1 MKELIK
7 QLAAEQSEAIREY
20 RHYLH
25 MHPELSFQETGSQA
39 YIKEKLTEF
48 GIEIAEG
55 ITGTSTVGIIRGEQ
69 PGKTIAFR
77 ADFDALP
84 VTECNDLPYKSTV
97 PGVMHACGHDT
108 HAATLLAFGKV
119 LSEHP
124 ELVKGTVKLIFQR
137 AEELL
142 PGGAKTLVED
152 GVMEDVDE
160 IYGFH
165 ASAGK
170 DLGKVIV
177 NDGPVSAAV
186 STYEIVI
193 KGKGGHGSNSAKALN
208 PVPIAALLINA
219 IEQIKTEKVDPSET
233 ATVTVC
239 YMHAGDAP
247 NIIPAEAR
255 IGGNVRVHNNE
266 LLVPLL
272 DRIVAVAKALCEAW
286 GAECEPDMVVGYP
299 ATINQ
304 HEQCELVREAVGELG
319 YELGTTEAGLGGE
332 DFAYYALEKPGCFF
346 NVGASNPEDPGT
358 YNPHHSPLFR
368 IDERMLDIALEC
380 ELAVYLKASARA

>member
-1 MKELIK
+1 MTKEMIK
-7 QLAAEQSEAIREY
+7 QLAAEQAEAVREY

-25 MHPELSFQETGSQA
+25 MHPELSFKEFGSQA
-39 YIKEKLTEF
+39 YIKEKLNEF
-48 GIEIAEG
+48 GIEIAQG
-55 ITGTSTVGIIRGEQ
+55 ITGTSTVGIIRGEK

-108 HAATLLAFGKV
+108 HAATLLAFGRI
-119 LSEHP
+119 LSAHP
-124 ELVKGTVKLIFQR
+124 ELVKGTVKLIFQC

-142 PGGAKTLVED
+142 PGGARTLVAD
-152 GVMEDVDE
+152 GVMDDVDE

-165 ASAGK
+165 SSAGK
-170 DLGKVIV
+170 DLGTVIV
-177 NDGPVSAAV
+177 NDGPVSAAS
-186 STYEIVI
+186 STFEVRIH
-193 KGKGGHGSNSAKALN
+193 GKGGHGSNTSKALN
-208 PVPIAALLINA
+208 PVPVAAMIIGA
-219 IEQIKTEKVDPSET
+219 IEQIKSEKIDPLEA
-233 ATVTVC
+233 ATITVN

-255 IGGNVRVHNNE
+255 IGGNVRVHNNA
-266 LLVPLL
+266 LSAPLL
-272 DRIVAVAKALCEAW
+272 DRIEKVASAICEGW
-286 GAECEPDMVVGYP
+286 GLTCDTEVMLGYP

-304 HEQCELVREAVGELG
+304 HAQCELVREAVSELG
-319 YELGTTEAGLGGE
+319 YEPGTSEAGLGGE
-332 DFAYYALEKPGCFF
+332 DFAYYALEKPGCFY
-346 NVGASNPEDPGT
+346 NVGASDPEDPGT

-380 ELAVYLKASARA
+380 ELAVYLKASGQ

>member
-1 MKELIK
+1 MTKEMIK
-7 QLAAEQSEAIREY
+7 QLAAEQAEAVREY

-25 MHPELSFQETGSQA
+25 MHPELSFKEFGSQA
-39 YIKEKLTEF
+39 YIKEKLNEF
-48 GIEIAEG
+48 GIEIAQG
-55 ITGTSTVGIIRGEQ
+55 ITGTSTVGIIRGEK

-108 HAATLLAFGKV
+108 HAATLLAFGKI
-119 LSEHP
+119 LSGHP
-124 ELVKGTVKLIFQR
+124 ELVKGTVKLIFQC

-142 PGGAKTLVED
+142 PGGARTLVAD
-152 GVMEDVDE
+152 GVMDDVDE

-165 ASAGK
+165 SSAGK
-170 DLGKVIV
+170 DLGTVIV
-177 NDGPVSAAV
+177 NDGPVSAAS
-186 STYEIVI
+186 STFEVRIH
-193 KGKGGHGSNSAKALN
+193 GKGGHGSNTSKALN
-208 PVPIAALLINA
+208 PVPVAAMIISA
-219 IEQIKTEKVDPSET
+219 IEQIKSEKIDPLEA
-233 ATVTVC
+233 ATITVN

-255 IGGNVRVHNNE
+255 IGGNVRVHNNA
-266 LLVPLL
+266 LSAPLL
-272 DRIVAVAKALCEAW
+272 DRIEKVASAICEGW
-286 GAECEPDMVVGYP
+286 GLTCDTEVMLGYP

-304 HEQCELVREAVGELG
+304 HAQCELVREAVSELG
-319 YELGTTEAGLGGE
+319 YEPGTSEAGLGGE
-332 DFAYYALEKPGCFF
+332 DFAYYALEKPGCFY
-346 NVGASNPEDPGT
+346 NVGASNPEDEGT

-380 ELAVYLKASARA
+380 ELAVYLKASGQ

>member
-1 MKELIK
+1 MKELVK
-7 QLAAEQSEAIREY
+7 QLAAEQSDAIREY

-25 MHPELSFQETGSQA
+25 TNPELSFQETGTQA
-39 YIKEKLTEF
+39 FIKDKLTQF
-48 GIEIAEG
+48 GVEIAEG
-55 ITGTSTVGIIRGEQ
+55 ITGTSTVGIIRGEK

-77 ADFDALP
+77 ADIDALP
-84 VTECNDLPYKSTV
+84 VTECNDLPYKSMV

-108 HAATLLAFGKV
+108 HTATLLAFAKV

-124 ELVKGTVKLIFQR
+124 ELVKGTVKLIFQC

-142 PGGAKTLVED
+142 PGGAKQLVAD

-170 DLGKVIV
+170 DLGTVIV
-177 NDGPVSAAV
+177 NDGPISAAS
-186 STYEIVI
+186 STFEVRIH
-193 KGKGGHGSNSAKALN
+193 GKGGHGSNTSKALN
-208 PVPIAALLINA
+208 PVPVAAMIIGA
-219 IEQIKTEKVDPSET
+219 IEQVKTEKIDPLEA
-233 ATVTVC
+233 ATITVN

-266 LLVPLL
+266 LSVPLL
-272 DRIVAVAKALCEAW
+272 DRITTVSKAICEGW
-286 GAECEPDMVVGYP
+286 GLTCDTEIMLGYP
-299 ATINQ
+299 ATINR
-304 HEQCELVREAVGELG
+304 HEQCEVARAALRELG
-319 YELGTTEAGLGGE
+319 YEPGTSEAGLGGE

-346 NVGASNPEDPGT
+346 NVGASDPEDKGT
-358 YNPHHSPLFR
+358 YAPHHSPLFR

-380 ELAVYLKASARA
+380 ELAVYLKAAERA